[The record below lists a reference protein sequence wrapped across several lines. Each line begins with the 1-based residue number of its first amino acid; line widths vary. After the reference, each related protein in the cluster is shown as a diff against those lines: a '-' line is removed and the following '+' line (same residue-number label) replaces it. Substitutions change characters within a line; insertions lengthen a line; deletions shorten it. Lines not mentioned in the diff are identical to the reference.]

1 MKKILFAIFGCFV
14 ALCAHAAQIVN
25 VDYIHKIIQQ
35 EWDVT
40 VPIRTNNI
48 MAAAN
53 MKYLLTAIDV
63 ANEILNGEKTTDYGN
78 GEFATLQAADTIAT
92 NQAVETLVRKE
103 DKSPKFFLTTTSTNS
118 FSFKIS
124 AAGKFYVDWGDGKTE
139 TITKPDTTDTT
150 YSHNYDTANT
160 YTIGIGGQATAYN
173 TDTSTAAISF
183 SSSASKI
190 VSIDGSL
197 GAIFGTLSS
206 DTNNQPRFCRTF
218 YYATN
223 MTGSIP
229 ANLFAGISGAP
240 TSNMFEFT
248 FYGCSGLTG
257 AIPDGL
263 FGNLTGAPASSMFYN
278 TFYGCSGLTSI
289 PENLFGNISGTA
301 QTYMFYQTFSN
312 CTSLTGPSARING
325 QYLYEIWPNQTQLQ
339 VGGMYKNATGLSD
352 YPYIP
357 VEWGGLGATTN
368 EYPSAPSDA
377 VYDFYLT
384 TTSDT
389 DMFAMQISAAGEF
402 YIDWGD
408 GKSEWIT
415 KSDTTNMTFGHKYA
429 SNGAYNIRLGGQAT
443 AYNTSTSTAA
453 ISFYLNP
460 SQKRIASI
468 DGSLGAI
475 FGTLSS
481 GTNKQPRFSSTF
493 YNATNMTGSIPENLF
508 AGISGKPASYMFSNT
523 FYGCSGLTSIPSE
536 LFAGISGEP
545 ASYMFDS
552 TFDGCKGLTGAIP
565 AGLFAGIS
573 GATAAERM
581 FSRTFSR
588 CSGLTSIPENLFA
601 GISGAPARNMFYNTF
616 SSCSGLTSIPENLF
630 GNISG
635 TAQRGMFK
643 ETFYNCTSLTGPSAR
658 INGQYLYEIWPDATS
673 SQVSNMY
680 SGATGLSDYA
690 CIPTVWGGGGEDCS
704 APTAKFTLTTT
715 DDTDSFSFS
724 ISAAGEFVVDWGDG
738 TVETITKPD
747 TTDTIYSHNYDT
759 AGAYTIGF
767 SGQATAYNTDPYTAA
782 IRFIGVFGLGFDST
796 GQIASIDGSLGAIFG
811 TLLDATEKQ
820 PRFYETFYGAYNMTG
835 SIPENLFA
843 GISGA
848 PASNMFNS
856 TFSNCSGLTGAIP
869 DGLFGNLTGAP
880 ASGMFSHTFHVCS
893 GLTGAIPDG
902 LFAGISGAPASN
914 MFDYT
919 FYGCSGLT
927 SIPENLFGNISGTA
941 QSSMFNRTFYN
952 CTSLTGP
959 SARINGQ
966 YLYEIW
972 PSATTSQVNEMY
984 YNATGLSD
992 YSNIPSAWK

>member
-1 MKKILFAIFGCFV
+1 MGVNMRKILLGIFGGLLAV
-14 ALCAHAAQIVN
+14 CANAAQVAN
-25 VDYIHKIIQQ
+25 LDYVHKLIAQK
-35 EWDVT
+35 WDIS
-40 VPIRTNNI
+40 VPIRADNP
-48 MAAAN
+48 MQVAN

-78 GEFATLQAADTIAT
+78 GEFATLQVADTIAT
-92 NQAVETLVRKE
+92 NQAVETLIQKPIE
-103 DKSPKFFLTTTSTNS
+103 YKFFLTTTSTNS

-415 KSDTTNMTFGHKYA
+415 KSDTTNMGFGHKYA
-429 SNGAYNIRLGGQAT
+429 SKGAYNIKLGGQAT

-453 ISFYLNP
+453 ISFYVDP
-460 SQKRIASI
+460 SQTKIASI

-481 GTNKQPRFSSTF
+481 DTNNQPRFYKTF
-493 YNATNMTGSIPENLF
+493 NNASNM
-508 AGISGKPASYMFSNT
+508 
-523 FYGCSGLTSIPSE
+523 
-536 LFAGISGEP
+536 
-545 ASYMFDS
+545 
-552 TFDGCKGLTGAIP
+552 KGA
-565 AGLFAGIS
+565 
-573 GATAAERM
+573 
-581 FSRTFSR
+581 
-588 CSGLTSIPENLFA
+588 IPENLFA
-601 GISGAPARNMFYNTF
+601 GISGAPASYMFQSTFSGCSGLTGAIPDGLFGNLTGAPASSMFNTTFSGCSGLTGAIPAGLFGNLSGAPATFMFYGTF
-616 SSCSGLTSIPENLF
+616 RDCSGLTSIPENLF

-635 TAQRGMFK
+635 TAKSYMFK

-658 INGQYLYEIWPDATS
+658 INGQYLY
-673 SQVSNMY
+673 
-680 SGATGLSDYA
+680 
-690 CIPTVWGGGGEDCS
+690 
-704 APTAKFTLTTT
+704 K
-715 DDTDSFSFS
+715 
-724 ISAAGEFVVDWGDG
+724 
-738 TVETITKPD
+738 
-747 TTDTIYSHNYDT
+747 
-759 AGAYTIGF
+759 
-767 SGQATAYNTDPYTAA
+767 
-782 IRFIGVFGLGFDST
+782 
-796 GQIASIDGSLGAIFG
+796 
-811 TLLDATEKQ
+811 
-820 PRFYETFYGAYNMTG
+820 
-835 SIPENLFA
+835 
-843 GISGA
+843 
-848 PASNMFNS
+848 
-856 TFSNCSGLTGAIP
+856 
-869 DGLFGNLTGAP
+869 
-880 ASGMFSHTFHVCS
+880 
-893 GLTGAIPDG
+893 
-902 LFAGISGAPASN
+902 
-914 MFDYT
+914 
-919 FYGCSGLT
+919 
-927 SIPENLFGNISGTA
+927 
-941 QSSMFNRTFYN
+941 
-952 CTSLTGP
+952 
-959 SARINGQ
+959 
-966 YLYEIW
+966 IW
-972 PSATTSQVNEMY
+972 PSATTSQVGDMY
-984 YNATGLSD
+984 YGASKLSD
-992 YSNIPSAWK
+992 YASIPTVWK